1 MSDENKAV
9 VRRLI
14 DAFNDG
20 RLDDG
25 AALLA
30 EGYVYRG
37 PAGDMHGPQGCKQ
50 LAAMYRSAFPDV
62 VLTID
67 QQIAEGDTV
76 ATRFTARG
84 THRGEL
90 AGVAPSGRYITLP
103 CLMFTRLVK
112 GIIVE
117 DFEQFDQLGMF
128 QAIGKLPAIAA
139 SA

>member
-1 MSDENKAV
+1 MSAENKAV

-14 DAFNDG
+14 EAFNDG

-37 PAGDMHGPQGCKQ
+37 PAGDMHGPQGWKQ

-67 QQIAEGDTV
+67 QQIAESDTV

-84 THRGEL
+84 HNRGEL
-90 AGVAPSGRYITLP
+90 AWVARRGRSIPLH
-103 CLMFTRLVK
+103 CLMFY
-112 GIIVE
+112 
-117 DFEQFDQLGMF
+117 
-128 QAIGKLPAIAA
+128 
-139 SA
+139 

>member
-1 MSDENKAV
+1 MSAENKAV

-14 DAFNDG
+14 EAFNDG

-37 PAGDMHGPQGCKQ
+37 PAGDMHGPQGWKQ

-90 AGVAPSGRYITLP
+90 ASVAPSGRYITLP

>member
-1 MSDENKAV
+1 MSAENKAV

-14 DAFNDG
+14 EAFNDG
-20 RLDDG
+20 RLDEA

-37 PAGDMHGPQGCKQ
+37 PSGDLYGPQGWKQ
-50 LAAMYRSAFPDV
+50 LAAMYRAAFPDIV
-62 VLTID
+62 MTID
-67 QQIAEGDTV
+67 QQIAEADTV

-84 THRGEL
+84 THRGAL
-90 AGVAPSGRYITLP
+90 AGVAPSGRYVTVP
-103 CLMFTRLVK
+103 CLLMTRLVR
-112 GIIVE
+112 GVIVE

-128 QAIGKLPAIAA
+128 QAIGKLPAIAT

>member
-1 MSDENKAV
+1 MSAENKAV

-14 DAFNDG
+14 EAFNDG
-20 RLDDG
+20 RLDDA

-37 PAGDMHGPQGCKQ
+37 PAGDLYGPQGWKQ
-50 LAAMYRSAFPDV
+50 LAAMYRNAFPDV
-62 VLTID
+62 VMTID
-67 QQIAEGDTV
+67 LQIAEGDTV

-90 AGVAPSGRYITLP
+90 AGIAPTGRYVTVP
-103 CLMFTRLVK
+103 CLMMSRLVK

-128 QAIGKLPAIAA
+128 QAIGKVPAIAT